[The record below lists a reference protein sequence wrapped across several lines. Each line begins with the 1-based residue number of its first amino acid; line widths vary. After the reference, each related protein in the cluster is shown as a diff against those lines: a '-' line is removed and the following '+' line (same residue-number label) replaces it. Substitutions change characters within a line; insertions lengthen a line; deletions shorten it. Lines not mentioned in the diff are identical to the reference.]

1 MGKGEVMRVALVC
14 LLGCAAGAPGRDVPV
29 YREYTRPILFYD
41 ETGAQTGSEGDAPDL
56 RALRALRDSQ
66 AREIMLGTATLPGL
80 AFGSGGAVF
89 GKSAPLSGK
98 MSSATGDGGDVR
110 RRKDESGR
118 NWLAKSLALPS
129 LGQTSSNAA
138 LTAMS
143 ASEGESRWGWL
154 ADEVADRAE
163 VSEEALPESEEFNP
177 LAAQEAA
184 LSGGIPAAGTGR
196 KDSVPAPDEDKA
208 AADSFPARVD
218 PGQKPSDRA
227 AERTAASIR
236 DLAGGAGVA
245 SATMQSYRAPA
256 AVAEMT
262 QTRQML
268 SEFSAV
274 SRPDFASLRQS
285 LGPPSA
291 VAAADAEPAS
301 AARAALDFSSLPGG
315 APGGRSGWNNP
326 FSSGSGL
333 PAGGDPPGIS
343 SWQGGWSAQSAGGG
357 SLSRF
362 GVSAD
367 PVPAAVSPASACGA
381 PRPGT
386 SSGGSKPGWY

>member
-1 MGKGEVMRVALVC
+1 MRVALVC

-41 ETGAQTGSEGDAPDL
+41 ETGAQAGIEGGAPDL

-66 AREIMLGTATLPGL
+66 AQETMMGKETVLDL
-80 AFGSGGAVF
+80 AFGSGGGVF

-98 MSSATGDGGDVR
+98 MSAASGDGDDVR

-163 VSEEALPESEEFNP
+163 VAEEALPEPEEFNP
-177 LAAQEAA
+177 MAAQEAA
-184 LSGGIPAAGTGR
+184 LSAGIPPAETQR
-196 KDSVPAPDEDKA
+196 KDSASATDKDKA
-208 AADSFPARVD
+208 AADSFPARAD

-227 AERTAASIR
+227 AERTAASVR
-236 DLAGGAGVA
+236 DLAGGDGVA
-245 SATMQSYRAPA
+245 SATMQSYRAPS

-285 LGPPSA
+285 LGLSA
-291 VAAADAEPAS
+291 GAAAGGAERAAADRP
-301 AARAALDFSSLPGG
+301 ALDFSSLPGG
-315 APGGRSGWNNP
+315 APGRSGWNNP

-333 PAGGDPPGIS
+333 PAGGGSPGIS

-357 SLSRF
+357 SPSRF
-362 GVSAD
+362 GSLAD
-367 PVPAAVSPASACGA
+367 PVPAAVSPAPARAA
-381 PRPGT
+381 PRPGV
-386 SSGGSKPGWY
+386 SSGGAKPGWY

>member
-1 MGKGEVMRVALVC
+1 MRVALVC
-14 LLGCAAGAPGRDVPV
+14 LLGCAAGAPGREVPV

-41 ETGAQTGSEGDAPDL
+41 ETGAQAGIEGGAPDL

-66 AREIMLGTATLPGL
+66 ARETMMGKETMLDL
-80 AFGSGGAVF
+80 AFGSGGSVF
-89 GKSAPLSGK
+89 GKPAPLAGSPA
-98 MSSATGDGGDVR
+98 SASGDGDDVR

-163 VSEEALPESEEFNP
+163 VAEEALPEPEEFNP
-177 LAAQEAA
+177 MAAQEAA
-184 LSGGIPAAGTGR
+184 LSGGIPPTETAR
-196 KDSVPAPDEDKA
+196 KDSAPATDDDKA
-208 AADSFPARVD
+208 AADPFPARAD

-227 AERTAASIR
+227 AERTAASVR
-236 DLAGGAGVA
+236 DLAGGDGLA
-245 SATMQSYRAPA
+245 SATMQSYRAPS

-268 SEFSAV
+268 SEFSGV

-285 LGPPSA
+285 LGLSA
-291 VAAADAEPAS
+291 GAAAGGAE
-301 AARAALDFSSLPGG
+301 RAADRPAPDFSSLPGG
-315 APGGRSGWNNP
+315 APGRSGWNNA

-333 PAGGDPPGIS
+333 PAGGGSPGIS

-357 SLSRF
+357 SPSRF
-362 GVSAD
+362 GLPAD
-367 PVPAAVSPASACGA
+367 PVPAAVSPASARAA
-381 PRPGT
+381 PRPGA

>member
-1 MGKGEVMRVALVC
+1 MRKGEVMRVALVC

-41 ETGAQTGSEGDAPDL
+41 ETGVQAGIEGGAPDL

-66 AREIMLGTATLPGL
+66 AQETMMGKETMLDL
-80 AFGSGGAVF
+80 AFGSGGSVF
-89 GKSAPLSGK
+89 GKPAPLSGK
-98 MSSATGDGGDVR
+98 MSAASGDGDDVR

-163 VSEEALPESEEFNP
+163 VAEDALPEPEKFNP
-177 LAAQEAA
+177 MAAQEAA
-184 LSGGIPAAGTGR
+184 LSGGIPAADSAR
-196 KDSVPAPDEDKA
+196 KESAPATDEDKA
-208 AADSFPARVD
+208 AANPFPARVD

-227 AERTAASIR
+227 ADRPAPTGR
-236 DLAGGAGVA
+236 DPAGGG
-245 SATMQSYRAPA
+245 SAAMQSYRAPS

-268 SEFSAV
+268 SEFAGV
-274 SRPDFASLRQS
+274 ARPDFVSLRES
-285 LGPPSA
+285 PGLSA
-291 VAAADAEPAS
+291 GAAPGGAERAAADRPA
-301 AARAALDFSSLPGG
+301 RDFSSLPGG
-315 APGGRSGWNNP
+315 APGGSAWNNP
-326 FSSGSGL
+326 FSSGSGSA
-333 PAGGDPPGIS
+333 AGGGSPGIS
-343 SWQGGWSAQSAGGG
+343 SWQGGWSAQGAGGG
-357 SLSRF
+357 SPSRF
-362 GVSAD
+362 GLSAD
-367 PVPAAVSPASACGA
+367 PVPAAVSPASARAA
-381 PRPGT
+381 PRPGV
-386 SSGGSKPGWY
+386 SSGGAKPGWY